1 MRPYQKKLFELFEEF
16 CPNPQWPTYPPYH
29 VGPYLEQYFINY
41 YKNSPLEKGRYFI
54 PIHWSGCY
62 INNRDQPL
70 ITLQKTLDSLDQE
83 LPYFT
88 VSTHD
93 DAPRE
98 SLPRNT
104 VCYSAGGNAAGT
116 PIPLIVSEIPKEYR
130 TSAEKKILASFIG
143 SANTHPLRVKM
154 YQQFFNNSDFYFS
167 QRSWSEKVSE
177 DQFEN
182 FVNYTKSSY
191 FGLAP
196 RGYGKT
202 SYRLYEIMQLGSV
215 PVYISDD
222 FWLPWIGDFDW
233 DKAIIKCKP
242 EDLDILDL
250 TLQDCLYSGEYED
263 KLQYIRESYDKYFT
277 IDSTTKKILKKVEN
291 EEINVRHSGL

>member
-1 MRPYQKKLFELFEEF
+1 MQRAL
-16 CPNPQWPTYPPYH
+16 N
-29 VGPYLEQYFINY
+29 
-41 YKNSPLEKGRYFI
+41 
-54 PIHWSGCY
+54 
-62 INNRDQPL
+62 
-70 ITLQKTLDSLDQE
+70 SLDQE
-83 LPYFT
+83 SSYFT

-104 VCYSAGGNAAGT
+104 ACYSAGGNAPGT
-116 PIPLIVSEIPKEYR
+116 PIPLVVSQIPKRYK
-130 TSAEKKILASFIG
+130 TPTEKKILASFVG
-143 SANTHPLRVKM
+143 SANTHPLRIKM
-154 YQQFFNNSDFYFS
+154 YQKFSNNSDFYFS

-182 FVNYTKSSY
+182 FVSNTKGSY

-222 FWLPWIGDFDW
+222 FWLPWSEDFDW
-233 DKAIIKCKP
+233 DRAIIRCKP

-250 TLQDCLYSGEYED
+250 TLRDCLYSGEYDD
-263 KLQYIRESYDKYFT
+263 KLQYIKESYDKYFT

-291 EEINVRHSGL
+291 EEINVRHSRL